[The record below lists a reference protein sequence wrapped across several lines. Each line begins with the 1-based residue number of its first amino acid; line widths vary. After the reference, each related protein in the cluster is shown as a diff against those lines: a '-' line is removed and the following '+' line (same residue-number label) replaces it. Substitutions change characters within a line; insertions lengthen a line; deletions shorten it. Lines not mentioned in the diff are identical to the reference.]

1 MWEYVLQS
9 IHRKE
14 RVAMQNT
21 EQGAFTNPSPPPSE
35 QHISSKSSPF
45 NLRGLRTG
53 AILLLTLVLV
63 IVFGIGLFAGWQFG
77 SNNARNLQ
85 ANSNT
90 DSSAQSLTIDTARE
104 AVIGKV
110 RPAVVQIDVQTGQGN
125 GLGSG
130 VIIDKRGYIITNYHV
145 IQNATT
151 IDVVLFNSQVLPARL
166 AGGDQPDDLAVLQ
179 INPTQTQLTIAVLGD
194 SSRLKVGQSVLAI
207 GNPLGITQTV
217 TSGIVSALERAVS
230 TIPDAIQT
238 DAAINPGNSGGA
250 LVDLQGNLV
259 GIPTSMAIDPQFK
272 TPANG
277 VGFAVPSNRVAFIAP
292 QIIASGKVINSG
304 RASLGVKV
312 TDVDPI
318 LAAQNGLGTD
328 RGALIVALTP
338 GGPADKAGLN
348 TGDVIVQI
356 NNTQVNGTASLSDA
370 LVSRKPGDTVAVHIY
385 RDNQQSTFNVKLG
398 ELQIQSG

>member
-1 MWEYVLQS
+1 
-9 IHRKE
+9 
-14 RVAMQNT
+14 MQNT
-21 EQGAFTNPSPPPSE
+21 EQDTFINPSPPPSE

-45 NLRGLRTG
+45 SLRGLRTR
-53 AILLLTLVLV
+53 ATLLLALVLA
-63 IVFGIGLFAGWQFG
+63 IVFGIGLFVGWQFG

-85 ANSNT
+85 ASSNALALNSSNG
-90 DSSAQSLTIDTARE
+90 DTARE

-110 RPAVVQIDVQTGQGN
+110 RPAVVHIDVQTGQGS

-145 IQNATT
+145 IQKAAM
-151 IDVVLFNSQVLPARL
+151 IDVVLFNGQVLPARL
-166 AGGDQPDDLAVLQ
+166 AGGDQSDDLAVLQ
-179 INPTQTQLTIAVLGD
+179 INPTQTQLTIASLGD

-217 TSGIVSALERAVS
+217 TSGIISALEHTVS

-250 LVDLQGNLV
+250 LVDLQGDLI
-259 GIPTSMAIDPQFK
+259 GIPTSVANDPQFK

-292 QIIASGKVINSG
+292 QIIESGKVINSG
-304 RASLGVKV
+304 RASLSVKV

-318 LAAQNGLGTD
+318 LASQNGLATD

-338 GGPADKAGLN
+338 GGPAAKAGLN
-348 TGDVIVQI
+348 TDDVIVQI
-356 NNTQVNGTASLSDA
+356 DKTQVNGSASLSDA
-370 LVSRKPGDTVAVHIY
+370 LVSRKPGDTVAVRIY
-385 RDNQQSTFNVKLG
+385 RDNQPLTFNVKLG

>member
-1 MWEYVLQS
+1 
-9 IHRKE
+9 
-14 RVAMQNT
+14 MQNT
-21 EQGAFTNPSPPPSE
+21 EQDTFTNPSPPPSE

-45 NLRGLRTG
+45 SLRGLRTR
-53 AILLLTLVLV
+53 ATLLLALALA

-85 ANSNT
+85 ASSNAPALNSSNG
-90 DSSAQSLTIDTARE
+90 DTARE
-104 AVIGKV
+104 AVVGKV
-110 RPAVVQIDVQTGQGN
+110 RPAVVQIDVQNGQGS

-145 IQNATT
+145 IQKATT
-151 IDVVLFNSQVLPARL
+151 IDVVLFNGQVLPARL

-179 INPTQTQLTIAVLGD
+179 INPAQTQLTIALLGD

-238 DAAINPGNSGGA
+238 DAAVNPGNSGGA
-250 LVDLQGNLV
+250 LVNLQGDLV
-259 GIPTSMAIDPQFK
+259 GIPTSVTIDPQFK

-292 QIIASGKVINSG
+292 QLIDAGRVINSG

-318 LAAQNGLGTD
+318 LASQNGLATD

-338 GGPADKAGLN
+338 GGPADKARLN
-348 TGDVIVQI
+348 AGDVIVQI
-356 NNTQVNGTASLSDA
+356 NNTQVNGIASLSDA
-370 LVSRKPGDTVAVHIY
+370 LVSRKPGDTVVVYVY
-385 RDNQQSTFNVKLG
+385 RGNQQLTFNVKLG

>member
-1 MWEYVLQS
+1 
-9 IHRKE
+9 
-14 RVAMQNT
+14 MQNT
-21 EQGAFTNPSPPPSE
+21 EQDTFTNPSPPPSE

-45 NLRGLRTG
+45 SLRGLRTR
-53 AILLLTLVLV
+53 ATLLLALVLA

-77 SNNARNLQ
+77 SNLQ
-85 ANSNT
+85 ASSNALALNSSNG
-90 DSSAQSLTIDTARE
+90 DIARE
-104 AVIGKV
+104 AVIDKV
-110 RPAVVQIDVQTGQGN
+110 RPTVVQIDVQTGQGS

-145 IQNATT
+145 IQKAAM
-151 IDVVLFNSQVLPARL
+151 IDVVLFNGQVLPARL

-179 INPTQTQLTIAVLGD
+179 INPAQTQLTIASLGD
-194 SSRLKVGQSVLAI
+194 SSRLKVGQGVLAI

-217 TSGIVSALERAVS
+217 TSGIISALEHTVS

-250 LVDLQGNLV
+250 LVDLQGDLI
-259 GIPTSMAIDPQFK
+259 GIPTSVATDPQFK

-304 RASLGVKV
+304 RASLSVKV

-318 LAAQNGLGTD
+318 LASQNGLATD

-338 GGPADKAGLN
+338 GGPAAKAGLN
-348 TGDVIVQI
+348 TDDVIVQI
-356 NNTQVNGTASLSDA
+356 DKTQVNGSASLSDA

-385 RDNQQSTFNVKLG
+385 RDNQPLTFNVKLG

>member
-1 MWEYVLQS
+1 
-9 IHRKE
+9 
-14 RVAMQNT
+14 MQNT
-21 EQGAFTNPSPPPSE
+21 EQDAFTNPSPPPSE

-45 NLRGLRTG
+45 SLRGLRTG
-53 AILLLTLVLV
+53 ATLLLALVLA

-85 ANSNT
+85 ASSNAG
-90 DSSAQSLTIDTARE
+90 SSASALNSDTARE
-104 AVIGKV
+104 AVVGKV
-110 RPAVVQIDVQTGQGN
+110 RPAVVQIDVQNGQSS

-145 IQNATT
+145 IQKATT
-151 IDVVLFNSQVLPARL
+151 IDVVLFNGQVLPARL

-179 INPTQTQLTIAVLGD
+179 INPAQTQLTIALLGD

-217 TSGIVSALERAVS
+217 TSGIVSALARTVS

-250 LVDLQGNLV
+250 LVNLQGDLV
-259 GIPTSMAIDPQFK
+259 GIPTSVAIDPQFK

-292 QIIASGKVINSG
+292 QIIGSGKVINSG
-304 RASLGVKV
+304 RASLSVKV

-318 LAAQNGLGTD
+318 LASQNGLATD

-348 TGDVIVQI
+348 AGDVIVQI
-356 NNTQVNGTASLSDA
+356 DKKQVNGIASLSDA
-370 LVSRKPGDTVAVHIY
+370 LVSRKPGDTVVVYIY
-385 RDNQQSTFNVKLG
+385 RGNQQLTFNVKLG
-398 ELQIQSG
+398 ELQIQSR